1 MFTKIITN
9 QKTIKF
15 IERIF
20 LKYSSSIFLF
30 HGLEGIGKKTLA
42 SIFAINLLRFNL
54 ENSDH
59 LTQYDFTNLNFSN
72 SKAYNLFSLEKNQY
86 IEVRVEVDRENPTIP
101 TVEGLWKAAEW
112 HERESYDLF
121 GINYEGH
128 SDLRRILLPNDW
140 EGYPLRKDF
149 VTPEFYNGMPVP
161 KDKSEWD

>member
-1 MFTKIITN
+1 MKFVEIKEYLDKHMSGMFE
-9 QKTIKF
+9 IKDDKDSF
-15 IERIF
+15 YVNPENLIEVMDF
-20 LKYSSSIFLF
+20 LKNDSNMRFDTLMCVTGYDD
-30 HGLEGIGKKTLA
+30 GIIG
-42 SIFAINLLRFNL
+42 S
-54 ENSDH
+54 
-59 LTQYDFTNLNFSN
+59 
-72 SKAYNLFSLEKNQY
+72 AYNLFSLEKNQY

-128 SDLRRILLPNDW
+128 SDLRRNLLPNDW